1 MDDKATLLAKLQ
13 QRRADLLGTLEGL
26 SEYDARRPLVPT
38 GTNLAGLVK
47 HVALVQLGYLG
58 ATFGRPSEH
67 DRPFDEDE
75 PDADMWLPAGESVAD
90 VVALYEASAAHADAT
105 VEALPLDAVGRV
117 PWWPAER
124 STATLHQLLV
134 RVCLEVARHAGHADV
149 LRELLDG
156 RAGQRP
162 GDPDVPERTPEQWA
176 AYCARIEAAARGAG
190 SG

>member
-1 MDDKATLLAKLQ
+1 MDEKATLQLQ
-13 QRRADLLGTLEGL
+13 LRLHRADLLSTLEGL

-38 GTNLAGLVK
+38 GSNLAGLVK

-58 ATFGRPSEH
+58 ASFGRPSEH

-75 PDADMWLPAGESVAD
+75 PDADLWLADGESVAD

-105 VEALPLDAVGRV
+105 VEALPLDAGGSV
-117 PWWPAER
+117 PWWPVER
-124 STATLHQLLV
+124 REVTLHQLLV

-162 GDPDVPERTPEQWA
+162 GDPDVPVRTPEQWA
-176 AYCARIEAAARGAG
+176 EYCARIEAAARGG
-190 SG
+190 SV